1 MKSSNTC
8 ISFQSLEY
16 GNFRYVHIPTITQI
30 IRKNLTFSDHTYLKW
45 SQFDH
50 LLQNVEFSNSPMEGL
65 ATVLDTCFNNSQC
78 LQVNTQIY
86 IIAIDIHNNVCM
98 ELSCID
104 IKWTETE
111 D

>member
-1 MKSSNTC
+1 M
-8 ISFQSLEY
+8 
-16 GNFRYVHIPTITQI
+16 
-30 IRKNLTFSDHTYLKW
+30 
-45 SQFDH
+45 
-50 LLQNVEFSNSPMEGL
+50 EFSNMPMEGL